1 MKKLLIALAL
11 VFQLSQPLAV
21 SHSVDI
27 ERVYD
32 PDRDIMIMT
41 VIDDNGESWTFEDV
55 DTAEQNTVYIIYN
68 PHTMEVVKMFIDVE
82 L

>member
-1 MKKLLIALAL
+1 MKKLLIALTL

-32 PDRDIMIMT
+32 SDRDIMVMT

-55 DTAEQNTVYIIYN
+55 DTAEQNTVYIVYN

>member
-11 VFQLSQPLAV
+11 VFQLSQPIAV

-27 ERVYD
+27 DRVYD
-32 PDRDIMIMT
+32 EEHDIMVMT
-41 VIDDNGESWTFEDV
+41 VIDDNGESWTFDDV
-55 DTAEQNTVYIIYN
+55 DTAEQNTVYILYN
-68 PHTMEVVKMFIDVE
+68 PHNMQVVKMFIDVE

>member
-11 VFQLSQPLAV
+11 VFQLSQPVAV
-21 SHSVDI
+21 SHSVNI

-32 PDRDIMIMT
+32 AEHDIMVMT

-55 DTAEQNTVYIIYN
+55 DTEAIRTISTKPENMANLEYYLSS
-68 PHTMEVVKMFIDVE
+68 HFDK
-82 L
+82 

>member
-1 MKKLLIALAL
+1 MKKLLIDLAL
-11 VFQLSQPLAV
+11 VFQLLQPLAV

-32 PDRDIMIMT
+32 PDRDIMVMT
-41 VIDDNGESWTFEDV
+41 VIDDNGESWTFEDC

>member
-1 MKKLLIALAL
+1 MKKLLIALVL
-11 VFQLSQPLAV
+11 VFQLSQSVAM

-27 ERVYD
+27 KRVYD
-32 PDRDIMIMT
+32 AEHDIMVMT

-55 DTAEQNTVYIIYN
+55 DIAEKNAVYIIYN
-68 PHTMEVVKMFIDVE
+68 PHTMEVVKMFIDVQ

>member
-11 VFQLSQPLAV
+11 VFQLSQPVAV

-32 PDRDIMIMT
+32 AEHDIMVMT
-41 VIDDNGESWTFEDV
+41 VIDDNGEAWTFEDV

-68 PHTMEVVKMFIDVE
+68 PHTMEVIKMFIDVE

>member
-1 MKKLLIALAL
+1 MKKLLIALTL
-11 VFQLSQPLAV
+11 VFQLSQPVAM

-32 PDRDIMIMT
+32 PDRDIMVMT
-41 VIDDNGESWTFEDV
+41 VIDDNGESWTFEDC
-55 DTAEQNTVYIIYN
+55 DTAGQNTVYIIYN

>member
-11 VFQLSQPLAV
+11 VFQLSQPVAV

-27 ERVYD
+27 DRVYD
-32 PDRDIMIMT
+32 AERDIMVMT
-41 VIDDNGESWTFEDV
+41 VIDDNGESWTFKDV
-55 DTAEQNTVYIIYN
+55 DTAEQNTVYILYN
-68 PHTMEVVKMFIDVE
+68 PHNMQVVKMFIDVA

>member
-32 PDRDIMIMT
+32 ADRDIMVMT
-41 VIDDNGESWTFEDV
+41 VIDDNGEAWTFEDV

-68 PHTMEVVKMFIDVE
+68 PHTMEVVKMFIDVK

>member
-32 PDRDIMIMT
+32 VEHDIMVMT
-41 VIDDNGESWTFEDV
+41 VIDDNGESWTFEDC
-55 DTAEQNTVYIIYN
+55 DTAEQNAVYIIYN
-68 PHTMEVVKMFIDVE
+68 PHTMEVVKMFIDVQ

>member
-11 VFQLSQPLAV
+11 VFQLSQPVAV

-27 ERVYD
+27 DRVYD
-32 PDRDIMIMT
+32 AEHDIMVMT
-41 VIDDNGESWTFEDV
+41 VIDDNGESWIFEDC
-55 DTAEQNTVYIIYN
+55 DTAEQNTVYILYN
-68 PHTMEVVKMFIDVE
+68 PHNMQVVKMFIDVE

>member
-11 VFQLSQPLAV
+11 VFQLSQPVAV

-27 ERVYD
+27 ERAYD
-32 PDRDIMIMT
+32 AEHDIMVMT
-41 VIDDNGESWTFEDV
+41 VIDDNGESWIFEDV

-68 PHTMEVVKMFIDVE
+68 PHTMEVVKMFIDVQ

>member
-11 VFQLSQPLAV
+11 VFQLSQPVAV

-27 ERVYD
+27 ECVYD
-32 PDRDIMIMT
+32 AEHDIMVMT

-55 DTAEQNTVYIIYN
+55 DTAEQNAIYILYN
-68 PHTMEVVKMFIDVE
+68 PHTMEVVKMFIDVQ

>member
-1 MKKLLIALAL
+1 MKKLLIALTL
-11 VFQLSQPLAV
+11 VFQLSQPIAV

-32 PDRDIMIMT
+32 AEHDIMIMT
-41 VIDDNGESWTFEDV
+41 VIDDNGEAWTFEDV
-55 DTAEQNTVYIIYN
+55 DTAEQNTVYIVYN
-68 PHTMEVVKMFIDVE
+68 PYTMEVVKMFIDVE

>member
-11 VFQLSQPLAV
+11 VFQLSQSLAV

-27 ERVYD
+27 ERIYD
-32 PDRDIMIMT
+32 PDRDIMVMT
-41 VIDDNGESWTFEDV
+41 VIDNNGESWTFQDC
-55 DTAEQNTVYIIYN
+55 DTAEQNTVYLVYN
-68 PHTMEVVKMFIDVE
+68 PQTMQLVKMFIDVE

>member
-1 MKKLLIALAL
+1 MKKLLIAFAL
-11 VFQLSQPLAV
+11 VFQLSQPIAV

-27 ERVYD
+27 ERIYD
-32 PDRDIMIMT
+32 PDRDIMVMT
-41 VIDDNGESWTFEDV
+41 VIDDNGETWTFEDV

-68 PHTMEVVKMFIDVE
+68 PHTMEVVKMFIDVK

>member
-1 MKKLLIALAL
+1 MKKLLVALAL
-11 VFQLSQPLAV
+11 VFQLSQPVAV

-32 PDRDIMIMT
+32 AKHDIMVMT

-55 DTAEQNTVYIIYN
+55 DTAEQNAVYIIYN
-68 PHTMEVVKMFIDVE
+68 PHTMEVVKMFIDVQ

>member
-21 SHSVDI
+21 SRSVDI
-27 ERVYD
+27 ERGYD
-32 PDRDIMIMT
+32 PDRDIMVMT

>member
-1 MKKLLIALAL
+1 MKKLLIAFAL
-11 VFQLSQPLAV
+11 VFQLSQPLAI

-27 ERVYD
+27 VRAYD
-32 PDRDIMIMT
+32 AKHDIMVIT
-41 VIDDNGESWTFEDV
+41 VIDDKGEVWTFEDC